1 MQNELVACDADG
13 WVCRMEALDS
23 SVHPS
28 PVADVNFDE
37 MVEEAALAAADTQA
51 SQGGAAS
58 QATDTGGADEKAAAD
73 SQALNASFAEDDSD
87 LSDEDGEKAPR
98 TLRRKSLVE
107 DEAAEGGDD
116 EEGGGGSPDRYARP
130 AGRVNL
136 LDELEAR
143 YIDGAD
149 DHVQGGALGGGL
161 AARKRDS
168 VNKPLKFLGSTLNGQ
183 DTDSAGAQMPFNPC
197 CIPAQS
203 RGGSA
208 VTQAALHYGPT
219 ARLLGRR
226 AGDYTLLVVEGEE
239 QTTNITAPRNTT
251 MARLG
256 PKGVFLACQ
265 AAPEED
271 SSSSEF
277 ALVPGT
283 VQYHPMGSWAES
295 ASDVWSASLR
305 GGDTSAKRPAGA
317 LHGRRGEQPLCVA
330 AGREWVAVAT
340 SWNAL
345 YVWRTSGIL
354 DGVVQLP
361 GRPVTLA
368 ARGPLLAVVT
378 LGRDTGGVLPSAL
391 GGGGPSQS
399 MQWSM
404 YVCGDS
410 RNTTLGAW
418 DATTVCS
425 LAQVSSGGTLGG
437 LTGGHLG
444 APSSGPAGLGYATTP
459 RSVAS
464 GGMGMQPGAL
474 LRWAGISPQGLL
486 LVQDSY
492 GLLQAASPAH
502 AWSWVTLQD
511 TAREAT
517 LGGGKT
523 ETNRDAAPQ
532 TWHWVVDV
540 TGGAMLS
547 LPVFG
552 GGILP
557 SVDTQRK
564 LLNHTPLRI
573 PMPKLSENVALEGS
587 VSVGPVESA
596 VLRTTSSASSG
607 NALSDALRGAVLL
620 GAQRW
625 VLEVGV
631 RMGTGPGGSTETTGD
646 DADCS
651 DIVEEGVGVSERER
665 VLGDGLQAELAG
677 DKLLLKV
684 LRSAVAN
691 ESKLAAVQLGSMLRT
706 LKATHASAQLA
717 HKAAQQDVADR
728 LFDLYK
734 ARREERQTVKDY
746 GTQQAAGG
754 EDAEGGAGGVGK
766 RLDDLQAIVE
776 GLAIQSD
783 IGEEQGQGAAGKAA
797 AAFDSEALVAA
808 VKGVLPGILDS
819 PSRRGV
825 KRALS
830 SGQDEDEAELGGDA
844 GTPSTPKRS
853 AVASPGAAAEASTPT
868 RAGSSGSASFNPF
881 KRVAFTSP
889 NAGREGD
896 ALKGLVAASPA
907 RSGLSPGSLKRS
919 SSFAKEAR
927 RKHKHD
933 VDA

>member
-1 MQNELVACDADG
+1 MCRLEAVDA
-13 WVCRMEALDS
+13 A
-23 SVHPS
+23 VHPS
-28 PVADVNFDE
+28 PTADINFDE
-37 MVEEAALAAADTQA
+37 LVEEAALAAADTQA
-51 SQGGAAS
+51 TEGDVAAS
-58 QATDTGGADEKAAAD
+58 QATETGDAAAGDDVDDAAAAKKD
-73 SQALNASFAEDDSD
+73 SLNASFAEDDSD
-87 LSDEDGEKAPR
+87 LSDEDGSSAPR
-98 TLRRKSLVE
+98 TLRRKSLV
-107 DEAAEGGDD
+107 DAEAAEGGDD
-116 EEGGGGSPDRYARP
+116 EDLEGGVPDKYARP
-130 AGRVNL
+130 AGRINL

-143 YIDGAD
+143 YIDGEGDGLAPE
-149 DHVQGGALGGGL
+149 GGRGGL
-161 AARKRDS
+161 VASRRPDR
-168 VNKPLKFLGSTLNGQ
+168 VDHPLRFLGSTLNGQ
-183 DTDSAGAQMPFNPC
+183 ETDSAGAQMPFNPC

-219 ARLLGRR
+219 SRLLGRR

-239 QTTNITAPRNTT
+239 QSTNITAPRNTT

-271 SSSSEF
+271 AASSEF

-283 VQYHPMGSWAES
+283 VQYHPLGSWAES
-295 ASDVWSASLR
+295 TSDVWSATLR
-305 GGDTSAKRPAGA
+305 GGDSGAKRPSGA
-317 LHGRRGEQPLCVA
+317 MHGRKGEQPLCVA
-330 AGREWVAVAT
+330 AGREFVAVAT

-345 YVWRTSGIL
+345 FVWRTSGIL

-361 GRPVTLA
+361 GRPVALA
-368 ARGPLLAVVT
+368 ARGPLLAVIT
-378 LGRDTGGVLPSAL
+378 HARDTGGVLPSAL
-391 GGGGPSQS
+391 GGGGPSQAL
-399 MQWSM
+399 QWNM
-404 YVCGDS
+404 FVCGDS

-418 DATTVCS
+418 DATGVCS
-425 LAQVSSGGTLGG
+425 LPQVPSGGTLGG

-444 APSSGPAGLGYATTP
+444 APSSGPSGLGYATTP

-464 GGMGMQPGAL
+464 GAVGMQPGAL
-474 LRWAGISPQGLL
+474 LRWVGISPEGLL
-486 LVQDSY
+486 LAQDSY

-502 AWSWVTLQD
+502 AWSWVPMLD
-511 TAREAT
+511 TARDVV

-523 ETNRDAAPQ
+523 ETNKDAAPR

-552 GGILP
+552 GSILP

-564 LLNHTPLRI
+564 LLNHTPLRM
-573 PMPKLSENVALEGS
+573 PMPTLSENAALPGA
-587 VSVGPVESA
+587 VSEGPVESS
-596 VLRTTSSASSG
+596 VLRKTSSSVTS
-607 NALSDALRGAVLL
+607 NSLSDALRNAVVI

-625 VLEVGV
+625 VLEVGA
-631 RMGTGPGGSTETTGD
+631 RMGTGPGGVTEATGD

-665 VLGDGLQAELAG
+665 VMGDGLARELAG

-691 ESKLAAVQLGSMLRT
+691 EAKLAALHVGSMLRT
-706 LKATHASAQLA
+706 LKATHLSAQLA
-717 HKAAQQDVADR
+717 HKATQQDVADR

-734 ARREERQTVKDY
+734 ARREERQTTKDF
-746 GTQQAAGG
+746 GTQQAG
-754 EDAEGGAGGVGK
+754 EGGDADASAVGK
-766 RLDDLQAIVE
+766 RLDELQAIVE

-783 IGEEQGQGAAGKAA
+783 IGEDGSKANAGGASAA
-797 AAFDSEALVAA
+797 AIESDALVAA
-808 VKGVLPGILDS
+808 VRGVLPGILDS

-830 SGQDEDEAELGGDA
+830 SGQDEA
-844 GTPSTPKRS
+844 GSPDGAASPSTPKRS
-853 AVASPGAAAEASTPT
+853 AVASPEDAPQASTPP
-868 RAGSSGSASFNPF
+868 RAASGSGGSTFNPF